1 MSKKNKILSII
12 LIVLFF
18 LLLLIPLIKIKS
30 NKKVL
35 DDKEDIPIEVE
46 KDIKEPVQ
54 DITIDKDKEEE
65 QVNKEEIIEEDKKE
79 NVIVPKENDNKKK
92 ETVKKPNNNINNN
105 QNNNDNNVSNDNQ
118 DNNSSV
124 TQPSVVEDN
133 KKEEIVPDNNTT
145 SNDNNNNNNSNNN
158 SNNNNNVP
166 SASVVPPVITYTCPE
181 GYVLNGTKCTST
193 INANYV
199 CPPNTHDYGSADI
212 PRDTYCINLS
222 EGYEIDTDSCPSG
235 YGILAIIGFG
245 VPDKYK
251 CFPLHNKIYVCDDGY
266 QLNGTSC
273 IKEIDASIE

>member
-1 MSKKNKILSII
+1 MNNKNKIISII

-18 LLLLIPLIKIKS
+18 LLLMIPLIKIKS
-30 NKKVL
+30 NKEVL
-35 DDKEDIPIEVE
+35 DDKEDISKEVE

-54 DITIDKDKEEE
+54 DIVIDDDKKEEKEQVKEEE
-65 QVNKEEIIEEDKKE
+65 IIKEDKKE
-79 NVIVPKENDNKKK
+79 NTIVSKENNSKKK

-105 QNNNDNNVSNDNQ
+105 QTNSDNNISNYNQ
-118 DNNSSV
+118 NNNSSI

-133 KKEEIVPDNNTT
+133 KKEETVSNNTT
-145 SNDNNNNNNSNNN
+145 NN
-158 SNNNNNVP
+158 SNNNNTNNNVP
-166 SASVVPPVITYTCPE
+166 VEPVVPPVITYTCPE

-193 INANYV
+193 ISSNYV